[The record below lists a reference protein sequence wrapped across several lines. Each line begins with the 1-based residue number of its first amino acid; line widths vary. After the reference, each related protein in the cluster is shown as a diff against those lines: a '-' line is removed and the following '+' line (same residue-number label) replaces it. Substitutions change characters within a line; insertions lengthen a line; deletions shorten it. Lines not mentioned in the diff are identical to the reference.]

1 MGAEKKV
8 RDAGEILKR
17 AYVKGSQERQ
27 ASLEEE
33 RVNAQ
38 VAQMI
43 YELRT
48 DAGLTQN
55 ELARMIGTTQS
66 VISRLEDADYEGHSL
81 SILRR
86 IAKALDQELTVV
98 MTPRTREFRVVRDAF
113 VHALRDLRSSAHP
126 STQEAAQPS
135 RR

>member
-17 AYVKGSQERQ
+17 AYVKGSPERL

-48 DAGLTQN
+48 DAGLTQD

-126 STQEAAQPS
+126 TREQAAQSS